1 MHLLFAVPVVSLLCF
16 MQPTVSLGN
25 HERAIN
31 PTAPGQIGVNPVDP
45 LTDLG
50 PPSKW

>member
-1 MHLLFAVPVVSLLCF
+1 MHPFFAVPLVTLLCF
-16 MQPTVSLGN
+16 MQPTVCLRN
-25 HERAIN
+25 QEKAII